1 MKKNTNGVHAAPATA
16 QPVKGRQDSITYQH
30 KKNVCSIL
38 NFYFEVRKLLYIID
52 Q

>member
-16 QPVKGRQDSITYQH
+16 QPVKGRQDSITYKH
-30 KKNVCSIL
+30 KK